1 MPTLYIS
8 VGFPFVWA
16 VWAVLV
22 LAVLLGRS
30 YG

>member
-8 VGFPFVWA
+8 VGFPFVRA

-22 LAVLLGRS
+22 LAILLGCG
-30 YG
+30 YA